1 MSPRKLISTV
11 GGVIIFVALL
21 SMTFFSCTSVPP
33 GYVGIKVN
41 LYGSQR
47 GVDDFPIQTGRV
59 WYNPFTENIYEF
71 PTFLQTR
78 VFSMSPH
85 EGKRND
91 ESITFNS
98 AEGVGINADLAISY
112 SFEASKVPH
121 LFVEFRQ
128 DAEHITDI
136 YVYSQLRDAL
146 NNAGGQYKVM
156 DILGDKK
163 QELLAKVKGKLTEIL
178 GPKGMKID
186 MVSFTGRPRVDKR
199 VEAAINAVIE
209 ANQRA
214 VEAQQ
219 KVVQAQAEA
228 DQKVKTAEG
237 DAKSIL
243 LRARAQAEANELMSK
258 SITAPLVQ
266 WESLQKWNGI
276 MPQVTGGAMPFISL
290 PTNK

>member
-1 MSPRKLISTV
+1 
-11 GGVIIFVALL
+11 
-21 SMTFFSCTSVPP
+21 
-33 GYVGIKVN
+33 
-41 LYGSQR
+41 
-47 GVDDFPIQTGRV
+47 
-59 WYNPFTENIYEF
+59 
-71 PTFLQTR
+71 
-78 VFSMSPH
+78 
-85 EGKRND
+85 
-91 ESITFNS
+91 
-98 AEGVGINADLAISY
+98 
-112 SFEASKVPH
+112 
-121 LFVEFRQ
+121 
-128 DAEHITDI
+128 
-136 YVYSQLRDAL
+136 LRDAL

-163 QELLAKVKGKLTEIL
+163 QELLTKVKTRLTEIL
-178 GPKGMKID
+178 APKGMKID

-290 PTNK
+290 PTTK